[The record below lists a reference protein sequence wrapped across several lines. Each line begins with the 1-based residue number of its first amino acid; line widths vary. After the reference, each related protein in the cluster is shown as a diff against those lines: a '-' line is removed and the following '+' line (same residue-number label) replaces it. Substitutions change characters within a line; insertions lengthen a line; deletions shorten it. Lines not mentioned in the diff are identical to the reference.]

1 MPDITKIKVNGDP
14 ENSYQLYPR
23 NKEFAKR
30 SDTQPDWN
38 QNDVSAPDY
47 VKNRTHWE
55 DPEVLGDIVAQNPN
69 LTLADWDGFLHGEF
83 TLREELVIGDTYKV
97 SINGATGQY
106 LVCHLNEN
114 SACLGSQAGSGFEI
128 IDGGAGSGSVKLYN
142 RYFIDSIDLTIT
154 HISSPPE
161 IHKLDPKYLPN
172 VDLEIR
178 VNSYTAY
185 DRMTSSNTQIISG
198 SVEGA
203 CRKLLNRERP
213 NVVITYFS
221 TGQPGYTDTA
231 YIAHPIC
238 IDRYSEYLNID
249 YIIGSYGNAYYLH
262 SARFGMNGTVDYSEQ
277 PKKLAFDTTTL

>member
-1 MPDITKIKVNGDP
+1 MEEITKIKVNGDP
-14 ENSYQLYPR
+14 ESSYQLYPR
-23 NKEFAKR
+23 NEEFAKR

-69 LTLADWDGFLHGEF
+69 LALADWDGFLHGEF
-83 TLREELVIGDTYKV
+83 TLREELVIGNTYKV

-106 LVCHLNEN
+106 LVCHLNKN
-114 SACLGSQAGSGFEI
+114 SACLGSQAGNGFEI
-128 IDGGAGSGSVKLYN
+128 IDGGAGSGIVKLYN
-142 RYFIDSIDLTIT
+142 QYFIDSIDLTIT

-161 IHKLDPKYLPN
+161 IHTLDPKYLPD

-178 VNSYTAY
+178 VNSHNAR
-185 DRMTSSNTQIISG
+185 DCMTSSNTQIVSG

-213 NVVITYFS
+213 IVVITYFS

-231 YIAHPIC
+231 YIAHPIY
-238 IDRYSEYLNID
+238 IDRYSEYLTIQ
-249 YIIGSYGNAYYLH
+249 YIIGQYYSGCYLH
-262 SARFGMNGTVDYSEQ
+262 SVRFRMDGAVDISEQ
-277 PKKLAFDTTTL
+277 PKKLAYDTTTL